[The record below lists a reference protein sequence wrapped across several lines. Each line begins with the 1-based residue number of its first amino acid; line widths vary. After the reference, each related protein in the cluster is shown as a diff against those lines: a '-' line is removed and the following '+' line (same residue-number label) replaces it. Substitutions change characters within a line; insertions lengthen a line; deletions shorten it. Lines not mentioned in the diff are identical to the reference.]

1 MIMWYFTAVNRGIL
15 SIFTA
20 LSGRMERKNMA
31 KKANMPQNTGRL
43 YINVSN
49 FLQAKR
55 QLKEM
60 KKDCTDRKLSEL
72 LDCDIRTIQK
82 YRSEKHQFP
91 IRRVCLEKLAEYMD
105 VSPEWL
111 CGLDDSALGGV
122 GWSEIV
128 ALKDGINKSDQR
140 QLLARYLQA
149 SGIKGIEN
157 NWPEINE
164 HIDTSADPF
173 TTISGT
179 PVTLKQFNDYL
190 EELEAAIEYITDRFV
205 LRLKK

>member
-1 MIMWYFTAVNRGIL
+1 
-15 SIFTA
+15 
-20 LSGRMERKNMA
+20 MA
-31 KKANMPQNTGRL
+31 KKENMPQNTGRL
-43 YINVSN
+43 YINVEN
-49 FLQAKR
+49 FLQTKR

-91 IRRVCLEKLAEYMD
+91 IPRLRLEKLADYMD
-105 VSPEWL
+105 VSPDWL

-128 ALKDGINKSDQR
+128 ALQNGINKHDQR

-149 SGIKGIEN
+149 SGIKGMEN
-157 NWPEINE
+157 NWPVIDE
-164 HIDTSADPF
+164 HCDASADPF
-173 TTISGT
+173 TTISGV
-179 PVTLKQFNDYL
+179 PVTFEQYDDYL
-190 EELEAAIEYITDRFV
+190 AEIEAAIEYLTGRFI

>member
-1 MIMWYFTAVNRGIL
+1 MT
-15 SIFTA
+15 
-20 LSGRMERKNMA
+20 
-31 KKANMPQNTGRL
+31 KKENMPQNAGRL
-43 YINVSN
+43 YINVEN

-60 KKDCTDRKLSEL
+60 KKDCTDRMLAQL

-91 IRRVCLEKLAEYMD
+91 IPRLRLEKLAQYMD

-128 ALKDGINKSDQR
+128 ALQDGINKHDQR
-140 QLLARYLQA
+140 QLLVRYLQA
-149 SGIKGIEN
+149 SGIKGMEN

-164 HIDTSADPF
+164 HCDASADPF
-173 TTISGT
+173 TTISGV
-179 PVTLKQFNDYL
+179 PVTLEQFNDYL
-190 EELEAAIEYITDRFV
+190 EELEAAIEYLTDRFV

>member
-1 MIMWYFTAVNRGIL
+1 MIMRYFTAVNRGIL
-15 SIFTA
+15 RFFTV
-20 LSGRMERKNMA
+20 LSGRMELKNMA

-43 YINVSN
+43 YINVEN

-91 IRRVCLEKLAEYMD
+91 IPRLRLEKLAQYMD

-111 CGLDDSALGGV
+111 CGLDNSALGGV

-128 ALKDGINKSDQR
+128 ALQNGINKHDQR
-140 QLLARYLQA
+140 QLLAEYLQA
-149 SGIKGIEN
+149 EGIKGREN
-157 NWPEINE
+157 NWPAINE
-164 HIDTSADPF
+164 HCDASPDLF

-179 PVTLKQFNDYL
+179 PVTLEQFHDYL
-190 EELEAAIEYITDRFV
+190 EELEAAIEYITDRFI

>member
-1 MIMWYFTAVNRGIL
+1 
-15 SIFTA
+15 
-20 LSGRMERKNMA
+20 MA

-43 YINVSN
+43 YINVEN
-49 FLQAKR
+49 FLQAKE

-82 YRSEKHQFP
+82 YRSKKHQRP
-91 IRRVCLEKLAEYMD
+91 IRRLYLEKIAQYMD

-111 CGLDDSALGGV
+111 CGLDNSALGGV

-128 ALKDGINKSDQR
+128 ALQNGINKQDQR
-140 QLLARYLQA
+140 QLLTRYLQA

-157 NWPEINE
+157 NWPEIN
-164 HIDTSADPF
+164 DQCDSSADPF

-179 PVTLKQFNDYL
+179 PVTLEQFNDYL
-190 EELEAAIEYITDRFV
+190 EELEAAIEYLTGRFV